1 MAAVVP
7 WWPILA
13 LAHRV
18 MAWLMVFLDW
28 CATWPVWLG
37 PAPPV
42 WAGLVAGIGVAVC
55 LLPRGAP
62 GRGLG
67 VVLLVPA
74 LFWPVQK
81 PALGEAWVDILDV
94 GQGLASVVRTREH
107 TMIYD
112 PGPLY
117 SAESDAGQRVVVP
130 YLRALGL
137 GHIDMLMVTHRDT
150 DHSGGTSSV
159 TAALAVDEIR
169 SSVAGLSGQRCLA
182 GQRWVWDGV
191 AFEVMHPS
199 AEGYAVDGKPNHVSC
214 VLMIDA
220 GGRRMML
227 TSDIEAPDEAAMLQ
241 RYPGGLTADV
251 LLMPHHGSKT
261 SSTPLFLQ
269 AVGAPVAVI
278 PVGYRSRFGHP
289 KAEVL
294 ARYQAM
300 GTAVWRT
307 DLDGA
312 VSVSLSDKGA
322 AISGWRHERRRYWFE
337 R

>member
-1 MAAVVP
+1 
-7 WWPILA
+7 
-13 LAHRV
+13 
-18 MAWLMVFLDW
+18 
-28 CATWPVWLG
+28 
-37 PAPPV
+37 
-42 WAGLVAGIGVAVC
+42 
-55 LLPRGAP
+55 
-62 GRGLG
+62 
-67 VVLLVPA
+67 
-74 LFWPVQK
+74 
-81 PALGEAWVDILDV
+81 
-94 GQGLASVVRTREH
+94 
-107 TMIYD
+107 
-112 PGPLY
+112 
-117 SAESDAGQRVVVP
+117 
-130 YLRALGL
+130 
-137 GHIDMLMVTHRDT
+137 
-150 DHSGGTSSV
+150 
-159 TAALAVDEIR
+159 
-169 SSVAGLSGQRCLA
+169 
-182 GQRWVWDGV
+182 
-191 AFEVMHPS
+191 
-199 AEGYAVDGKPNHVSC
+199 
-214 VLMIDA
+214 
-220 GGRRMML
+220 
-227 TSDIEAPDEAAMLQ
+227 MLQ